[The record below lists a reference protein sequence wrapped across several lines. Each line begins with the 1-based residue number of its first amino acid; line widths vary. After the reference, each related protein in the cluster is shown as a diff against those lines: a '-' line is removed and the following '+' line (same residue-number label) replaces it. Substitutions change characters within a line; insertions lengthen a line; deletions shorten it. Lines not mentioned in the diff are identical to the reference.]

1 MENTHSWTCDNE
13 IGTTLPQYANSQG
26 ITYEAVRRQ
35 VIKYQDTELRG
46 HIQIRNKTKY
56 LDDFAVEFLN
66 EHRRPQAQIDSDA
79 NNIAEQLK
87 DMLIYIKENKSNP
100 QKAHQFQPFKDY
112 IYNTPEDAFA
122 QENHAATTPSSKE
135 KPPQTNTNPLD
146 ESIWM
151 PLHKASPD
159 RQLIALQT
167 ENELLKKQ
175 LSDLQNAYNK
185 LLVET
190 SNLTAKIYYAEKHA
204 DNAEKNSK
212 RWYNLALECI
222 KTFNQQQA
230 QDFNATE
237 SEAPDDAP
245 ED

>member
-87 DMLIYIKENKSNP
+87 DMLIYVTDKSNP
-100 QKAHQFQPFKDY
+100 TKHHVVQPFKDFVAEKD
-112 IYNTPEDAFA
+112 T
-122 QENHAATTPSSKE
+122 SKE
-135 KPPQTNTNPLD
+135 NPPQTNTKPLD

-190 SNLTAKIYYAEKHA
+190 SNLTAKIYYAEKNA

-230 QDFNATE
+230 QDFNAAE
-237 SEAPDDAP
+237 SEAIDDATK
-245 ED
+245 D

>member
-112 IYNTPEDAFA
+112 ISNTPEDAFA

-135 KPPQTNTNPLD
+135 TSPQANTKPLD

-175 LSDLQNAYNK
+175 LADLQNAYNK

-190 SNLTAKIYYAEKHA
+190 SNLIR
-204 DNAEKNSK
+204 KN
-212 RWYNLALECI
+212 LLC
-222 KTFNQQQA
+222 
-230 QDFNATE
+230 
-237 SEAPDDAP
+237 
-245 ED
+245 

>member
-35 VIKYQDTELRG
+35 VIKYQDSDLLG

-87 DMLIYIKENKSNP
+87 DMLIYVTDKSNP
-100 QKAHQFQPFKDY
+100 TKYHVVQPFKDSVAEKD
-112 IYNTPEDAFA
+112 T
-122 QENHAATTPSSKE
+122 SKE
-135 KPPQTNTNPLD
+135 NPP
-146 ESIWM
+146 
-151 PLHKASPD
+151 

-190 SNLTAKIYYAEKHA
+190 SNLTAKIYYAEKNA

-237 SEAPDDAP
+237 SEAPGDAT

>member
-66 EHRRPQAQIDSDA
+66 EHRRPQAQIDSEV

-87 DMLIYIKENKSNP
+87 DILFYIKDNKSAP
-100 QKAHQFQPFKDY
+100 QKAHHFQYFKNY
-112 IYNTPEDAFA
+112 ISNTPEDAPV
-122 QENHAATTPSSKE
+122 QENFTTTTPSSE
-135 KPPQTNTNPLD
+135 ETSPQANTKPLD
-146 ESIWM
+146 ESIWI
-151 PLHKASPD
+151 PFHTASPD
-159 RQLIALQT
+159 RQLTALQT
-167 ENELLKKQ
+167 ENELLRKQ
-175 LSDLQNAYNK
+175 LAELQDAYNK

-190 SNLTAKIYYAEKHA
+190 SNLTAKIYYAEKNA

-237 SEAPDDAP
+237 SETSGDTT

>member
-87 DMLIYIKENKSNP
+87 DMLIYIKENK
-100 QKAHQFQPFKDY
+100 Y
-112 IYNTPEDAFA
+112 GIY
-122 QENHAATTPSSKE
+122 H
-135 KPPQTNTNPLD
+135 
-146 ESIWM
+146 I
-151 PLHKASPD
+151 
-159 RQLIALQT
+159 
-167 ENELLKKQ
+167 
-175 LSDLQNAYNK
+175 
-185 LLVET
+185 
-190 SNLTAKIYYAEKHA
+190 
-204 DNAEKNSK
+204 
-212 RWYNLALECI
+212 
-222 KTFNQQQA
+222 
-230 QDFNATE
+230 
-237 SEAPDDAP
+237 
-245 ED
+245 

>member
-112 IYNTPEDAFA
+112 ISNTPEDAFA
-122 QENHAATTPSSKE
+122 RKPCSHHTFIKGNITPSKH
-135 KPPQTNTNPLD
+135 QALRRIHMD
-146 ESIWM
+146 
-151 PLHKASPD
+151 A
-159 RQLIALQT
+159 IAQG
-167 ENELLKKQ
+167 
-175 LSDLQNAYNK
+175 
-185 LLVET
+185 V
-190 SNLTAKIYYAEKHA
+190 
-204 DNAEKNSK
+204 
-212 RWYNLALECI
+212 
-222 KTFNQQQA
+222 
-230 QDFNATE
+230 
-237 SEAPDDAP
+237 P
-245 ED
+245 